1 MLELLRGIRQIKS
14 YVWERLFAG
23 KVQEERSAELAALA
37 VRKYLDA
44 LCVYFWYVGGAQ
56 RAQIWAS
63 FAFLDCLALQASSS
77 LLRQPGC
84 CRASCCWAALPSS
97 CCRAATSLL
106 FSLTTFG
113 LFALMGRQLTPQ
125 VLLIATV
132 PAPAIGGFCWVL
144 MHAAL
149 NQNTC

>member
-44 LCVYFWYVGGAQ
+44 LCVYFWYVSGAQ
-56 RAQIWAS
+56 RAQIWGS

-84 CRASCCWAALPSS
+84 CRPA